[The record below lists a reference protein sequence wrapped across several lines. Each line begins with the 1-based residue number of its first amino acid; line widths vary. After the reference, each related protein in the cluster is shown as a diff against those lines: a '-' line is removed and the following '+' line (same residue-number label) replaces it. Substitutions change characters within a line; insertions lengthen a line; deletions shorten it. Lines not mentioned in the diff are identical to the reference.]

1 MNEAT
6 RELFEHLRVDKIKK
20 FISKFLLYQNSGYFK
35 DLSNFEIKSSGIKN
49 LMRIKKKF
57 NDFNNLI
64 NYRKDCYD
72 GDEQNFVDPYPG
84 FINIYDDF
92 VLFCSKFKIK
102 YEADDRFW
110 DYHDDRDRYRYRYC
124 FSDWEDVAEFI
135 DDDLLELRYMKKRFG
150 YLFFDDFK
158 YIKKING
165 RNAIFVNK
173 EDQFVCRKPEE
184 PTFHGIDEN
193 EPIFNIDGSIN
204 EKHYLNT
211 TIPME
216 DTERYEIKFLDETD
230 RGDPFIT
237 KDDKEQNEEVKQTK
251 NILKKIKLV
260 KPEIFNSDEFYEVLN
275 SKEFDN
281 IELEKDR
288 EKFYEQVREI
298 VLCEKI

>member
-1 MNEAT
+1 MYCRCNNEFDWLM
-6 RELFEHLRVDKIKK
+6 EMFKK
-20 FISKFLLYQNSGYFK
+20 GN
-35 DLSNFEIKSSGIKN
+35 
-49 LMRIKKKF
+49 
-57 NDFNNLI
+57 
-64 NYRKDCYD
+64 
-72 GDEQNFVDPYPG
+72 
-84 FINIYDDF
+84 
-92 VLFCSKFKIK
+92 
-102 YEADDRFW
+102 
-110 DYHDDRDRYRYRYC
+110 C
-124 FSDWEDVAEFI
+124 FSDLKDIDKFI
-135 DDDLLELRYMKKRFG
+135 DGCLLDLRYMKKRFG
-150 YLFFDDFK
+150 YLFYDEYK

-173 EDQFVCRKPEE
+173 EHQFVCRKPDQ

-193 EPIFNIDGSIN
+193 EPPLS
-204 EKHYLNT
+204 KKRYLNT

-216 DTERYEIKFLDETD
+216 DTERYEIKFLDEID

-237 KDDKEQNEEVKQTK
+237 YDEKEQNEKVKQTK

-260 KPEIFNSDEFYEVLN
+260 KPEIFNSDEFYEVLY

>member
-1 MNEAT
+1 MYCRCNNEFDWLM
-6 RELFEHLRVDKIKK
+6 EMFKK
-20 FISKFLLYQNSGYFK
+20 GK
-35 DLSNFEIKSSGIKN
+35 
-49 LMRIKKKF
+49 
-57 NDFNNLI
+57 
-64 NYRKDCYD
+64 
-72 GDEQNFVDPYPG
+72 
-84 FINIYDDF
+84 
-92 VLFCSKFKIK
+92 
-102 YEADDRFW
+102 
-110 DYHDDRDRYRYRYC
+110 C
-124 FSDWEDVAEFI
+124 FTDWEDVAEFI

-251 NILKKIKLV
+251 NILKQIKLV
-260 KPEIFNSDEFYEVLN
+260 KP
-275 SKEFDN
+275 
-281 IELEKDR
+281 
-288 EKFYEQVREI
+288 
-298 VLCEKI
+298 

>member
-1 MNEAT
+1 MYCRCNNEFDWLM
-6 RELFEHLRVDKIKK
+6 EMIKK
-20 FISKFLLYQNSGYFK
+20 GNS
-35 DLSNFEIKSSGIKN
+35 
-49 LMRIKKKF
+49 
-57 NDFNNLI
+57 
-64 NYRKDCYD
+64 
-72 GDEQNFVDPYPG
+72 
-84 FINIYDDF
+84 FIN
-92 VLFCSKFKIK
+92 L
-102 YEADDRFW
+102 EN
-110 DYHDDRDRYRYRYC
+110 
-124 FSDWEDVAEFI
+124 VAEFI
-135 DDDLLELRYMKKRFG
+135 DNDLIELRYMKKRFG
-150 YLFFDDFK
+150 YLFYDEWK

-193 EPIFNIDGSIN
+193 EPMIKDGSFN
-204 EKHYLNT
+204 DKHFLNT

-216 DTERYEIKFLDETD
+216 DTERYEIKFLDEID

-237 KDDKEQNEEVKQTK
+237 YEEKYQNEKVKQTK

-260 KPEIFNSDEFYEVLN
+260 KPEIFNSDEFYEVLY
-275 SKEFDN
+275 SEEFDN

>member
-1 MNEAT
+1 
-6 RELFEHLRVDKIKK
+6 
-20 FISKFLLYQNSGYFK
+20 
-35 DLSNFEIKSSGIKN
+35 
-49 LMRIKKKF
+49 
-57 NDFNNLI
+57 
-64 NYRKDCYD
+64 
-72 GDEQNFVDPYPG
+72 
-84 FINIYDDF
+84 
-92 VLFCSKFKIK
+92 
-102 YEADDRFW
+102 
-110 DYHDDRDRYRYRYC
+110 
-124 FSDWEDVAEFI
+124 
-135 DDDLLELRYMKKRFG
+135 MKKRFG
-150 YLFFDDFK
+150 YLFYDDFK

-216 DTERYEIKFLDETD
+216 DTERYEIKFLDEID
-230 RGDPFIT
+230 RGYPFIT

-260 KPEIFNSDEFYEVLN
+260 KPEIFNSDEFYEVLY